1 MQTGQKITLLD
12 GILHMKASWEEIDSV
27 TIRNCWVKSGLKMGP
42 HERPAHTS
50 QITAVPSELP
60 MNQKQWED
68 FVKADDDLE
77 VAHVLDQDEIGSF
90 HSNMNVWLKN
100 ENPHLYKM
108 FHFYCGVALSKM
120 KVIGFGATFPSLT
133 VFEIS
138 PFECTTIGAR
148 ERICE
153 NIFYCIFLP
162 PYPILTK
169 KNVVSYILKAVDF
182 KNNIKI
188 KVES

>member
-1 MQTGQKITLLD
+1 
-12 GILHMKASWEEIDSV
+12 
-27 TIRNCWVKSGLKMGP
+27 
-42 HERPAHTS
+42 
-50 QITAVPSELP
+50 
-60 MNQKQWED
+60 
-68 FVKADDDLE
+68 
-77 VAHVLDQDEIGSF
+77 
-90 HSNMNVWLKN
+90 
-100 ENPHLYKM
+100 M

-138 PFECTTIGAR
+138 PFECTTIGTR

-162 PYPILTK
+162 PYPIYK

-182 KNNIKI
+182 KNDIKI

>member
-1 MQTGQKITLLD
+1 
-12 GILHMKASWEEIDSV
+12 MK
-27 TIRNCWVKSGLKMGP
+27 
-42 HERPAHTS
+42 
-50 QITAVPSELP
+50 
-60 MNQKQWED
+60 
-68 FVKADDDLE
+68 
-77 VAHVLDQDEIGSF
+77 
-90 HSNMNVWLKN
+90 VWLKN

-153 NIFYCIFLP
+153 NILLYFSTPLSNFD
-162 PYPILTK
+162 K
-169 KNVVSYILKAVDF
+169 KNVVSYILKAVDY
-182 KNNIKI
+182 KNDIKI

>member
-1 MQTGQKITLLD
+1 
-12 GILHMKASWEEIDSV
+12 MKY
-27 TIRNCWVKSGLKMGP
+27 
-42 HERPAHTS
+42 
-50 QITAVPSELP
+50 
-60 MNQKQWED
+60 
-68 FVKADDDLE
+68 
-77 VAHVLDQDEIGSF
+77 GSF
-90 HSNMNVWLKN
+90 HSNMNGGIH
-100 ENPHLYKM
+100 PHLYKM

-169 KNVVSYILKAVDF
+169 KMSFPIF
-182 KNNIKI
+182 
-188 KVES
+188 